1 MPSRT
6 TCESFQPSRRSS
18 SRRSRSVCT
27 SRRAW
32 MIRDMSRSVYVCAI
46 VSHWPDLA
54 RGHSPDDAQSPG
66 RRLRELDADE
76 LARDVQS
83 FPWQLLRD
91 PSSRTG
97 APSTASPLT
106 DRGRVAARSPAGSTE
121 ASWGAPVDTQ
131 CRDNLCGRVH
141 GKPIPAAVTDGEPP
155 AHARGGMRD
164 QLRRAVRT
172 LSVALFLL
180 GWQGASMLNV
190 RRQFH
195 NLQKI
200 MGRNR
205 YQLQIDDALLV
216 SMDSQTEFLHNV
228 GFLRSAP
235 KARTYVEPRFLRE
248 VDPGLVKIQ

>member
-32 MIRDMSRSVYVCAI
+32 MIRDMSRSVYASLI
-46 VSHWPDLA
+46 VSHWPTA
-54 RGHSPDDAQSPG
+54 RWDI
-66 RRLRELDADE
+66 RRA
-76 LARDVQS
+76 
-83 FPWQLLRD
+83 
-91 PSSRTG
+91 TTHG
-97 APSTASPLT
+97 
-106 DRGRVAARSPAGSTE
+106 GSIG
-121 ASWGAPVDTQ
+121 GAPVDTR
-131 CRDNLCGRVH
+131 CRDNLCGPVH
-141 GKPIPAAVTDGEPP
+141 GKPDPAAVTDGETP
-155 AHARGGMRD
+155 AHARGGMKD
-164 QLRRAVRT
+164 QVRRAVRT

-190 RRQFH
+190 RRQFL

-216 SMDSQTEFLHNV
+216 SMDSQTEFLHSV

-248 VDPGLVKIQ
+248 VDPGLVRIP